1 MYRVL
6 AEEEERHRVEDDDGR
21 TVGWIHGRTIGFR
34 GFDDEARALHAAGV
48 AWRALD
54 RVLRREFAGWPRHEP
69 AYDRLHIAND
79 ERGEWITDGQWT
91 LARVLRFDRT
101 PRGAAPLAL
110 EFQLPSYA
118 REGVAVAAAQLM
130 GVALGEMIARPPVL
144 SRSAEAA
151 HAADA
156 TDTAASIAVR

>member
-6 AEEEERHRVEDDDGR
+6 AEGEERHRVEDVDG
-21 TVGWIHGRTIGFR
+21 TPVGWIHGRTIGFR
-34 GFDDEARALHAAGV
+34 GFDDEAHALRAAGV

-69 AYDRLHIAND
+69 AYDRLRLAND
-79 ERGEWITDGQWT
+79 GTGEWVTDGQWT
-91 LARVLRFDRT
+91 LARVLRYDRT
-101 PRGAAPLAL
+101 PRGAPPLAL

-130 GVALGEMIARPPVL
+130 GVALGEMIARPPVA
-144 SRSAEAA
+144 SRSV
-151 HAADA
+151 DA
-156 TDTAASIAVR
+156 TAAAAPLAAR